1 MPSRKDDVELPK
13 NFGSYC
19 RICIDMERH
28 GLTCFDEGGNYGG
41 HDGEVIIL
49 GILIV
54 FEQLEMYKDCAFLR
68 DFLAEYRN
76 KFRSEREPTIEEH
89 GGQSYIKDLVF
100 LLS

>member
-1 MPSRKDDVELPK
+1 MAKRKDDTVLPK
-13 NFGSYC
+13 HFYSYC
-19 RICIDMERH
+19 RACIDMERH
-28 GLTCFDEGGNYGG
+28 GLSCFDEKGNYGG
-41 HDGEVIIL
+41 RDGEIIIL

-76 KFRSEREPTIEEH
+76 KCRPAREPIIEEH